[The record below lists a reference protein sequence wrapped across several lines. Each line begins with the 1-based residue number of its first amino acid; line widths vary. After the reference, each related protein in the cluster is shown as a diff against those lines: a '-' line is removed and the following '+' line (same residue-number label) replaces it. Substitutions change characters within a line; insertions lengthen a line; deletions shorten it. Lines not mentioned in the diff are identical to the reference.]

1 MKKLILLLV
10 FITISNLHEAQK
22 HVLPKLGYEYGAYE
36 PFIDSQTMRVHH
48 LKHHQG
54 YVNKLNRALKGTKK
68 EKESLNSI
76 LMNISMYNT
85 AVRNNSGGHYNHSLF
100 WEILNPKPNKQ
111 ASEDLMRGISK
122 SYESIGK
129 LKEKMNLEA
138 AKRFGSGWVWLIL
151 QANGELKITST
162 ANQDNPLMDINKDR
176 GIPIIAIDVWE
187 HAYYL
192 KYQNK
197 RNDYLGA
204 IWNLIDWGIVSD
216 NYIKAFSSPIFQ
228 ELKTQNWP
236 ELNIFRNDL
245 SHIYYSAESE
255 NYEPLKTMTKE
266 LMMKAIYLKNSE
278 IPKDLR
284 SDEYGYH
291 VILNKIEKQ
300 SIELHDLVLEHSS
313 NKTLLKKLNTM
324 HETFH
329 QVQGVCKHHD
339 EHYHEFKNK

>member
-10 FITISNLHEAQK
+10 FITISICYTAQI
-22 HVLPKLGYEYGAYE
+22 HVLPKLGYEYAAYE
-36 PFIDSQTMRVHH
+36 PFIDSHTMKIHH

-54 YVNKLNRALKGTKK
+54 YINKLNKALKGTKK
-68 EKESLNSI
+68 EKEPLSSI
-76 LMNISMYNT
+76 LMNISLYNT
-85 AVRNNSGGHYNHSLF
+85 TVRNNAGGHYNHSLF
-100 WEILNPKPNKQ
+100 WRILKPKPNKQ
-111 ASEDLMRGISK
+111 PSEDLMRGIGK
-122 SYESIGK
+122 SFESISK
-129 LKEKMNLEA
+129 LKEEMNLEA

-151 QANGELKITST
+151 QSNGELKVTST
-162 ANQDNPLMDINKDR
+162 ANQDNPLMDIIKDR

-204 IWNLIDWGIVSD
+204 IWNLIDWGVVSD

-228 ELKTQNWP
+228 ELKTHNWP
-236 ELNIFRNDL
+236 ELNVFRNDL

-255 NYEPLKTMTKE
+255 NYAPLKTMTKE
-266 LMMKAIYLKNSE
+266 LMLKSIYLKNSE

-300 SIELHDLVLEHSS
+300 CIELHDLVLENSS

-329 QVQGVCKHHD
+329 QVQGVCKHYD